1 MKLYNAYMAL
11 FMGND
16 EQRKA
21 AQEYLD
27 SLEEDEE

>member
-11 FMGND
+11 FMGNE
-16 EQRKA
+16 EQQQA

-27 SLEEDEE
+27 SLGEDQE